1 MSDPLTI
8 FLTIMAMLLITPLV
22 SEWIH
27 LPGIVGLIV
36 GGMMVGPYGFKLLE
50 LSSSIEMLSTI
61 GLLYLMFSAGL
72 EVDLHQFKRVQ
83 NRAFV
88 FGGLTYAIPQF
99 MGMALGRTLGLS
111 WLGAVLLGSAFSSH
125 TLIAFPILT
134 RLGIVRNEAVS
145 VTVGA
150 TVFTD
155 ITAFLVLAMTL
166 GFQGGHFS
174 ADFLIKLLIELG
186 VLAVLVLWGFPRVGK
201 LFLQRFHGRAI
212 EFQFVLVVLFVIALL
227 AEIIGVHAVVG
238 AFLAGLAINATL
250 PRQSAI
256 TSRVLFVGESLFIPI
271 FLVHSGMITNP
282 GAFLTSNNT
291 ILIGLGVSL
300 VAYASKFV
308 AAWLAARI
316 FKYSIAEMWVIWG
329 LSQAQAAVTIPT
341 LVIGLQNGLFNDIL
355 FNAAIMMILF
365 TSLTSPL
372 IVQRYGRL
380 IKPVEIR
387 KERQDLF
394 ERVLV
399 SIANPETQEH
409 LVSLSSLVAHN
420 RNGVL
425 IALNVAQELNGNVL
439 GLDEQR
445 ELLNRVPEL
454 LADPEAALELERRID
469 TSLAH
474 GILRAAIELDASL
487 IVMGWR
493 GHPTMRHSILG
504 SMIDEVV
511 WKAKVPVL
519 VGRITTPVN
528 ALQRVIVAIPQENL
542 ATGLVSL
549 TLDLAL
555 TMAQALNV
563 PLFILVRKT
572 KFETITRAL
581 KNQKL
586 DLAYKVTR
594 LEGEAVRAIS
604 QQVNH
609 QDLILVTELGAMK
622 HFRRSLGSIPER
634 LTRAT
639 ASSIVFVHYPV
650 AYHEIKGKPTTNL
663 VV

>member
-1 MSDPLTI
+1 
-8 FLTIMAMLLITPLV
+8 
-22 SEWIH
+22 
-27 LPGIVGLIV
+27 
-36 GGMMVGPYGFKLLE
+36 
-50 LSSSIEMLSTI
+50 
-61 GLLYLMFSAGL
+61 
-72 EVDLHQFKRVQ
+72 
-83 NRAFV
+83 
-88 FGGLTYAIPQF
+88 
-99 MGMALGRTLGLS
+99 MGMALGRYLGLS

-155 ITAFLVLAMTL
+155 ITAFLVLAMIL
-166 GFQGGHFS
+166 GFQGGDFS
-174 ADFLIKLLIELG
+174 AGFLIKLLIELG

-201 LFLQRFHGRAI
+201 LFFQRFHGRAI

-250 PRQSAI
+250 PHQSAI
-256 TSRVLFVGESLFIPI
+256 TSRVLFVGKSLFIPI

-291 ILIGLGVSL
+291 ILIGLGVSF

-387 KERQDLF
+387 KERRDLF

-399 SIANPETQEH
+399 SIANPDTQEH
-409 LVSLSSLVAHN
+409 LVSLSSLVSHN

-425 IALNVAQELNGNVL
+425 IALNVAQELNGNVF
-439 GLDEQR
+439 GLDEQT
-445 ELLNRVPEL
+445 RVTQPG
-454 LADPEAALELERRID
+454 A
-469 TSLAH
+469 
-474 GILRAAIELDASL
+474 
-487 IVMGWR
+487 
-493 GHPTMRHSILG
+493 
-504 SMIDEVV
+504 
-511 WKAKVPVL
+511 
-519 VGRITTPVN
+519 
-528 ALQRVIVAIPQENL
+528 RVAC
-542 ATGLVSL
+542 
-549 TLDLAL
+549 
-555 TMAQALNV
+555 
-563 PLFILVRKT
+563 
-572 KFETITRAL
+572 
-581 KNQKL
+581 
-586 DLAYKVTR
+586 
-594 LEGEAVRAIS
+594 
-604 QQVNH
+604 
-609 QDLILVTELGAMK
+609 
-622 HFRRSLGSIPER
+622 RS
-634 LTRAT
+634 
-639 ASSIVFVHYPV
+639 
-650 AYHEIKGKPTTNL
+650 
-663 VV
+663 